1 MVEDLNERLSSHND
15 TLGASLFLNKNHI
28 SLNDNQSSDSAAQN
42 KKGCAKCLYKFDRLF
57 WHKKER
63 KIARNDHIKAAP
75 CVSVHCLAGLRIA
88 IAVTLLAQSVTTI
101 FLTSEKR
108 KGF

>member
-1 MVEDLNERLSSHND
+1 MVEDLNERQSTHND
-15 TLGASLFLNKNHI
+15 TTLGTTQLLSKNRM
-28 SLNDNQSSDSAAQN
+28 SNQTNESEIQD

-75 CVSVHCLAGLRIA
+75 CVSVHCLAGLRIT
-88 IAVTLLAQSVTTI
+88 IALILVSQSITTI
-101 FLTSEKR
+101 LLTSEKR